1 MVTVAAMHSF
11 ELAQLLKE
19 VGQWYLV
26 QEEQHGLLLP
36 HSDCAVLPT
45 SPLSIARNRELVKH
59 VHVQMLHVWDHMMTL
74 LKQRC
79 SLTPPRLEW
88 DHLNRQ

>member
-36 HSDCAVLPT
+36 HSECVVLPT
-45 SPLSIARNRELVKH
+45 SPLSIARNRERVKH
-59 VHVQMLHVWDHMMTL
+59 VHVQMLHVWVQKATL
-74 LKQRC
+74 RMQRC
-79 SLTPPRLEW
+79 SLTPRLSEW
-88 DHLNRQ
+88 AHLNRQ

>member
-36 HSDCAVLPT
+36 H
-45 SPLSIARNRELVKH
+45 
-59 VHVQMLHVWDHMMTL
+59 
-74 LKQRC
+74 
-79 SLTPPRLEW
+79 
-88 DHLNRQ
+88 